1 MKAARNA
8 PSSVPNAMRSAKI
21 AVTISSAAT
30 AGYASNA
37 AAVRAT
43 TARNAANVKTA
54 WMPSVSAAM
63 AAQTVQRS
71 VRTVTKSVQTV
82 PRKKSAADATSAR
95 TVQAVTETFAITAK
109 PARCALNLSVSA
121 VAGAQS
127 VQSESVPNAMK
138 NAVNVPMMNFVLT
151 AVSAVTVQAK
161 KTSVPTA
168 EFATTVSTWSVSA
181 AADARTA
188 P

>member
-1 MKAARNA
+1 
-8 PSSVPNAMRSAKI
+8 MRCAESA
-21 AVTISSAAT
+21 V
-30 AGYASNA
+30 YASIVS
-37 AAVRAT
+37 AVRAT
-43 TARNAANVKTA
+43 TVRNAANAKTA
-54 WMPSVSAAM
+54 WMPSVSAAT
-63 AAQTVQRS
+63 AAQTVRRC
-71 VRTVTKSVQTV
+71 VRTATKSVQTV